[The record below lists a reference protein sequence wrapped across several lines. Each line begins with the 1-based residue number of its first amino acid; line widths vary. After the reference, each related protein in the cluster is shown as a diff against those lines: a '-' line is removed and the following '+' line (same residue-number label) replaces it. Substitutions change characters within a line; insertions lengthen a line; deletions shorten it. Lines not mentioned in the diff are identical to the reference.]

1 MRAIDCEMTDSAD
14 RNKAE
19 RTTRG
24 CVCSGARYPREEMR
38 IVQEGLNKEDLLA
51 AQ

>member
-1 MRAIDCEMTDSAD
+1 VFALAHE
-14 RNKAE
+14 
-19 RTTRG
+19 
-24 CVCSGARYPREEMR
+24 YPPEKTR

>member
-1 MRAIDCEMTDSAD
+1 MRAIDREMTDSAD

-24 CVCSGARYPREEMR
+24 CVCSGARISAAENADRAG
-38 IVQEGLNKEDLLA
+38 GLNKEDLLA